1 MTGNH
6 FDELETT
13 RAWKEDTLAKITVYS
28 MQVGKSPY
36 SNVSEPTFSVVKLDG
51 RVLKQNGKWWESQ
64 YST

>member
-28 MQVGKSPY
+28 MQVGKY
-36 SNVSEPTFSVVKLDG
+36 SVSMYLDTDINTKSELG
-51 RVLKQNGKWWESQ
+51 ALRTSLLERKR
-64 YST
+64 TDL